1 MGTLTPQRD
10 ALFLA
15 IIQQTFSYF
24 RGFLL
29 FGTDL
34 QAKQQQ
40 LRLAPFLSS
49 SYLFVIWLPHWCLTT
64 PSTSKCCHYGNALLS
79 PFSFIQTAQ
88 KKLLTSRLANL
99 IFILSVSTIYNN
111 TESLAAFFIQFVRQ
125 TSSNT
130 MKITFALLLWVIF
143 QCYYV
148 LLSHFSCEL
157 LENYDTE
164 RRKKKNMTTKMKK
177 DCMLTRK
184 R

>member
-40 LRLAPFLSS
+40 LRLVPFLSS

-111 TESLAAFFIQFVRQ
+111 TESLAAFLFSLCGKQAQIQWKLHSHYFYGSYFSVIMSFYR
-125 TSSNT
+125 
-130 MKITFALLLWVIF
+130 TFLA
-143 QCYYV
+143 
-148 LLSHFSCEL
+148 
-157 LENYDTE
+157 NYSRIMTQSVA
-164 RRKKKNMTTKMKK
+164 KKKTWPRKWKK
-177 DCMLTRK
+177 IVC
-184 R
+184 